1 VEAVIVSGGKQYR
14 VREGDV
20 VRLERLPAEQGA
32 TVEFDRV
39 AYLRDDHGP
48 VVLPDALAGARVVGQ
63 VVKVGRGRKIRV
75 LKFKRRKNYTRRQ
88 GHRQEFTAVRITRI
102 EAAAGR

>member
-1 VEAVIVSGGKQYR
+1 MQAVIVSGGKQYL

-32 TVEFDRV
+32 TVEFDQV
-39 AYLRDDHGP
+39 AYLHDDGGP
-48 VVLPDALAGARVVGQ
+48 VVEPNALAGARVVGQ
-63 VVKVGRGRKIRV
+63 VVKNGRGRKIRI